1 MAVVEAFDVLL
12 ARVAFPE
19 DAALAVLLFA
29 ADFVLLAVAPA
40 FALVVF
46 AAGLDLLGTSLGRP
60 FESASITMAGADFA
74 AAAFV
79 AAAFV
84 AEAFAGVVFDE
95 AALG

>member
-12 ARVAFPE
+12 VRVVFPE
-19 DAALAVLLFA
+19 DAALAVLPFA

-46 AAGLDLLGTSLGRP
+46 AEGLDLLETSLGRP
-60 FESASITMAGADFA
+60 FESASITMAGPDFA
-74 AAAFV
+74 VAAFV